1 MESLKNQSSLYQVS
15 EIQLLYYPK
24 FKISTR
30 PTISSSRNAY
40 EILKENWDDG
50 KINFVEQF
58 KVLLLN
64 RANRVLGIFEAS
76 TGGVSGTVAD
86 PKTIFAAALKANAS
100 SIILSHNHPSGNNK
114 PSEADIKLTKK
125 LKEAGSFLEMPVLD
139 HIIITSES
147 YLSMADEGLL

>member
-15 EIQLLYYPK
+15 EIQLSYYPK

-30 PTISSSRNAY
+30 PKISSSREAY
-40 EILKENWDDG
+40 EILKDKWDDG
-50 KINFVEQF
+50 KIDFIEQF

-64 RANRVLGIFEAS
+64 RASRVLGIFEAS

-100 SIILSHNHPSGNNK
+100 SIILSHNHPGH
-114 PSEADIKLTKK
+114 
-125 LKEAGSFLEMPVLD
+125 M
-139 HIIITSES
+139 
-147 YLSMADEGLL
+147 

>member
-15 EIQLLYYPK
+15 EIQLSYYPK

-30 PTISSSRNAY
+30 PTISSSGDAY
-40 EILKENWDDG
+40 KILNEKWDEG
-50 KINFVEQF
+50 KIDFVEQF

-100 SIILSHNHPSGNNK
+100 SIILSHNHPSGNTK

-125 LKEAGSFLEMPVLD
+125 LKEAGSFLEIPVLD